1 MSSLNLK
8 NFIISEE
15 VRASHA
21 AKFLDYQDN
30 HHEEVHE
37 ELIALLSKAWKK
49 EAERQNTKTPKDE
62 KRLED
67 VLLKNPEAFV
77 DIEFDNEEA
86 TVGAERFMKSKT
98 AYPSVKISL
107 VFNPAQRKSLS
118 NIYFS
123 LAKEVFDKVVDDNQ
137 DAFAITSSSGNVKP
151 VFQVVKSEDNL
162 LKLQFKSVM
171 KDKSS
176 GKPHETIKTIFM
188 IGIERGKE
196 NSKTKFFDRIFFID
210 YTR

>member
-1 MSSLNLK
+1 MSGLNLK
-8 NFIISEE
+8 NFIVVEE

-30 HHEEVHE
+30 HHEEIHE

-49 EAERQNTKTPKDE
+49 ESEKQNAKTEKNE

-77 DIEFDNEEA
+77 DIEFDSEEA

-107 VFNPAQRKSLS
+107 VYNPAQRKSLS
-118 NIYFS
+118 SDYFD
-123 LAKEVFDKVVDDNQ
+123 LAKEVFNKVVDDNQ
-137 DAFAITSSSGNVKP
+137 DAFAITSAAGNVKP

-162 LKLQFKSVM
+162 LKLQFKSTM
-171 KDKSS
+171 KDKST

-188 IGIERGKE
+188 VGVERGKE
-196 NSKTKFFDRIFFID
+196 NSKTKFFDRVFFID
-210 YTR
+210 YTK